1 MLKINPK
8 ASFIKKSKKS
18 IPITASFCKEN
29 FDFKEKNVNEDKTV
43 ADEAEVFDKTDNS
56 AQRSLLQYK
65 NDTELSRTTARF
77 FSNFVILGLELK
89 RYLCYTIRVLR
100 IDNAISIFF
109 IIRIIL

>member
-1 MLKINPK
+1 M
-8 ASFIKKSKKS
+8 
-18 IPITASFCKEN
+18 
-29 FDFKEKNVNEDKTV
+29 NEDKIM
-43 ADEAEVFDKTDNS
+43 ADGVGVFDKTDNPAKS
-56 AQRSLLQYK
+56 PALWYENAMESI
-65 NDTELSRTTARF
+65 DVTARF